1 MPELAPGRPVA
12 IGLED
17 RMKTFVIVAM
27 LIGLLVTM
35 WLVARSLQE
44 QTTGGQGAAVVKPIE
59 RSAEMRLAVE
69 AADKLKEKKLD
80 AAARE

>member
-1 MPELAPGRPVA
+1 
-12 IGLED
+12 
-17 RMKTFVIVAM
+17 MKAFMLVAM

-35 WLVARSLQE
+35 WLVARGLQE
-44 QTTGGQGAAVVKPIE
+44 QTTGGPGAVVIKPIE
-59 RSAEMRLAVE
+59 RSAEMRRTVE